1 MKNYTKEIAEL
12 KELISEVRTKSLN
25 LDKANDLKVQSVF
38 NKYFNPFQEFEIK
51 VNRTTATFYL
61 INDEDGRLK
70 DLFTISFYER
80 YKQDTILEL
89 SYYTTS
95 TQSDFELDR
104 LMLLGKVAEV
114 VKSSSNKILDEIV
127 RIRKEDEEESNQLYS
142 IQDNYSKQIS
152 QYENAERE
160 NKKVE
165 LELLLRSEEGV
176 SFSKELYLEVKRNFT
191 PRIKSVKITEV
202 SKSRKTCTIS
212 FKYAYG
218 DHTGVEERCNLDSI
232 ISQIM
237 YHSNHIAQ
245 LEIAE

>member
-12 KELISEVRTKSLN
+12 KELISEVRTKSFN

-38 NKYFNPFQEFEIK
+38 NKYFNLPVTIK
-51 VNRTTATFYL
+51 VQNTTVYFQVE
-61 INDEDGRLK
+61 NEGRLK
-70 DLFTISFYER
+70 DLFSISFYER
-80 YKQDTILEL
+80 YKQDQILEL

>member
-12 KELISEVRTKSLN
+12 KELVSEVRIKSFN

-38 NKYFNPFQEFEIK
+38 NKYFNLPVTIK
-51 VNRTTATFYL
+51 VQNTTVYFQVE
-61 INDEDGRLK
+61 NEGRLK
-70 DLFTISFYER
+70 DLFSISFYER

-89 SYYTTS
+89 SYYTTN

-104 LMLLGKVAEV
+104 IIYLGKVAEV
-114 VKSSSNKILDEIV
+114 VKSSSKEILDEVV
-127 RIRKEDEEESNQLYS
+127 RIRKEDEEESNGLS
-142 IQDNYSKQIS
+142 LLVHNYSKQIS

-191 PRIKSVKITEV
+191 PRIKSVKITNV
-202 SKSRKTCTIS
+202 SASRKTCTIS
-212 FKYAYG
+212 FKYSYG
-218 DHTGVEERCNLDSI
+218 DHTGVEERCNFDSI
-232 ISQIM
+232 ISQVM
-237 YHSNHIAQ
+237 YHSKNIAQ

>member
-12 KELISEVRTKSLN
+12 KELISEVRTKGLN

-38 NKYFNPFQEFEIK
+38 NKYFNLPLGYEVK
-51 VNRTTATFYL
+51 VQNTTAYFYL
-61 INDEDGRLK
+61 VVEGRSK

-104 LMLLGKVAEV
+104 IVYLGKVAEV
-114 VKSSSNKILDEIV
+114 VKSYSKEILDEIV
-127 RIRKEDEEESNQLYS
+127 RIKNEVKEESMELYTL
-142 IQDNYSKQIS
+142 QDKYSKQIS

-160 NKKVE
+160 NKKVA
-165 LELLLRSEEGV
+165 LELSLRGEGV

-191 PRIKSVKITEV
+191 ARIKSVKITEV

-212 FKYAYG
+212 FKYSYG
-218 DHTGVEERCNLDSI
+218 DHTGVEERCNFDSI
-232 ISQIM
+232 VSQVM

>member
-38 NKYFNPFQEFEIK
+38 NKYFDLPINIR
-51 VNRTTATFYL
+51 VRNTTAYF
-61 INDEDGRLK
+61 EVEVEGRIK

-80 YKQDTILEL
+80 YKQDTTFDL

-95 TQSDFELDR
+95 TNSDFELDR

-114 VKSSSNKILDEIV
+114 VKNSSKEILDEIA
-127 RIRKEDEEESNQLYS
+127 RIKKEDLEESNELYTL
-142 IQDNYSKQIS
+142 QNNYSKQIS

-191 PRIKSVKITEV
+191 ARIKSIKITEV

-212 FKYAYG
+212 FKYSYG
-218 DHTGVEERCNLDSI
+218 DHTGVEERCNFDSI

-237 YHSNHIAQ
+237 YHQKSNTP
-245 LEIAE
+245 AEELV

>member
-38 NKYFNPFQEFEIK
+38 NKYFNLPVTIK
-51 VNRTTATFYL
+51 VQNTTVYFQVE
-61 INDEDGRLK
+61 NEGRLK
-70 DLFTISFYER
+70 DLFSISFYER

-104 LMLLGKVAEV
+104 IIYLGKVAEV
-114 VKSSSNKILDEIV
+114 VKNSSKEILDEIA
-127 RIRKEDEEESNQLYS
+127 RIKKEDLEESNELYTL
-142 IQDNYSKQIS
+142 QNNYSKQIS

-191 PRIKSVKITEV
+191 PRIKSIKITEV

-218 DHTGVEERCNLDSI
+218 DHTGVEERCNFDSI
-232 ISQIM
+232 ISQVM